1 MVEEEVHVDNQQ
13 DIEND
18 VKDQHLGLVAVVCNR
33 HSLNIILLLVVAL
46 RVELEVQM
54 HEAILFS

>member
-1 MVEEEVHVDNQQ
+1 VHVDNQQ
-13 DIEND
+13 EVEKD
-18 VKDQHLGLVAVVCNR
+18 VKGQHLGLVAVVCNG
-33 HSLNIILLLVVAL
+33 HCLNKILLLVVAL